1 MEKIINIGDRA
12 VKLSNNVSWAMHYR
26 SQFGKDIV
34 PALLPLVGTLMETAS
49 TMIQEADNSLEGIAE
64 AIEGRAMDILLPL
77 YQAEFVDTLVNVMWA
92 MAKAAD
98 ENIDPPLQWAQKLD
112 SFPIDIIA
120 PEVYGLAFKGFVSS
134 KNLIRLKA
142 MVGNVKVMIANLQP
156 STSTTSSSQEQSEG

>member
-1 MEKIINIGDRA
+1 MEKIINIGDQA

-34 PALLPLVGTLMETAS
+34 PALLPLVGTMIETVA
-49 TMIQEADNSLEGIAE
+49 TLIQEADKSVEGIAE
-64 AIEGRAMDILLPL
+64 AFEGRAMDILLPM

-98 ENIDPPLQWAQKLD
+98 ESIDPPLQWAQKLD
-112 SFPIDIIA
+112 SFPVDIIA

-142 MVGNVKVMIANLQP
+142 MVANIKETIANLQP
-156 STSTTSSSQEQSEG
+156 SLSTTSSSPEQNEG